1 MIRPLKMADLDVVMQ
16 IWLEGNLQAHD
27 FIVPEYWRQN
37 YDFVKNIL
45 PQSTVYVYEDGQ
57 IKGFIGLEDDF
68 IAGIFV
74 RRDCRGQGV
83 GRQLLDFV
91 KDQKH
96 RLQLTVYEKNA
107 SAVEFYKQNG
117 FTLIS
122 DRIDPATD
130 EKEFLMQWKALY

>member
-1 MIRPLKMADLDVVMQ
+1 MIRPLKMADLDLVMQ

-74 RRDCRGQGV
+74 RRDFRGQGV

>member
-1 MIRPLKMADLDVVMQ
+1 MIRPLEIGDLDTVMQ

-27 FIVPEYWRQN
+27 FIAPEYWRQN
-37 YDFVKNIL
+37 YDFVRKIL
-45 PQSTVYVYEDGQ
+45 PQSTVYVYEDRQ

-74 RRDCRGQGV
+74 RRDFRGQGV
-83 GRQLLDFV
+83 GRQLLGFV
-91 KDQKH
+91 KEQKH

-107 SAVEFYKQNG
+107 SAVKFYQQNG

-122 DRIDPATD
+122 DQTDPATD
-130 EKEFLMQWKALY
+130 EKEFLMQWKA

>member
-1 MIRPLKMADLDVVMQ
+1 MIRPLKMADLDLVMQ

-27 FIVPEYWRQN
+27 FIASEYWRQN

-74 RRDCRGQGV
+74 RRDFRWQGV

-91 KDQKH
+91 KEQKH

-117 FTLIS
+117 FALIS